1 MLREIAVEEILTN
14 LGTFYSMYICAHLK
28 L

>member
-1 MLREIAVEEILTN
+1 VLREIAVEEILTN